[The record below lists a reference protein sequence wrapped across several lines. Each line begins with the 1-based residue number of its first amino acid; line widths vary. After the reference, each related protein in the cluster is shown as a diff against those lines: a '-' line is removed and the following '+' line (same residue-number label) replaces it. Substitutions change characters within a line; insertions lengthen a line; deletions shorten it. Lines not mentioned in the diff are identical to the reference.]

1 MKLTKQVLREMIQTT
16 FDKMLNEVVTRLS
29 VDSLDDQIDAFLI
42 GFESDSIIEK
52 DGVEENSL
60 SLSNILFEA
69 EPGEEVEV
77 EVDVDVEPDLTGGSE
92 DRDTEKGASPK
103 KPKINIDK
111 FTKKVARLVFN
122 YESLLDPVTVIVNRA
137 KNYLD
142 DAYDKAVKDEF
153 EEILAKEFG
162 IELDQDDEVIIPPPA
177 AAAGPIGGGGGA

>member
-1 MKLTKQVLREMIQTT
+1 MKLTKELLREMVHST
-16 FDKMLNEVVTRLS
+16 FDEMLNEVVTRLS

-42 GFESDSIIEK
+42 GFETDSIIE
-52 DGVEENSL
+52 DGGVQEGATSL
-60 SLSNILFEA
+60 SALLLEA
-69 EPGEEVEV
+69 EPEDEDV
-77 EVDVDVEPDLTGGSE
+77 EVDVEVEPDMMGGSE
-92 DRDTEKGASPK
+92 DVKSTKGESPR

-137 KNYLD
+137 TNYLD

-153 EEILAKEFG
+153 KEILAQEFG